1 MSTTTTTSQQL
12 RLKFNKPQARAW
24 KAFQDGNVVVLPWGR
39 GVGKSEFLLLCMF
52 LLVAEWDSRRRPE
65 IGGGGVRI
73 VVLMPATTQARKT
86 LLRRFR
92 AKLGGQWKFLGGNL
106 HEVDLVA
113 TFPGGS
119 YIQFVSQEQRE
130 LIRGIRCDVVFVD
143 ETDDITKNTYADV
156 VSPWLSEPFSLRR
169 RMLGGTP
176 TQGRNGLLH
185 ELYTMARDGF
195 PRHFGRRATWR
206 DAPEHVSADFVAGER
221 AKAERNGALPAFFRE
236 WECDFDSAE
245 GIVYPAFN
253 RGLHIVDHDPWVQW
267 TEMLVGVDHGV
278 VHPGVFLLIGVAG
291 KGEDAVCHVLDEVYE
306 TGQDD
311 VWWANKAREWVDNY
325 PSALWFADPSQPA
338 RISSFRRVDAR
349 ISEANNHVRDGLSEV
364 SKRLAPW
371 ETNDGKRRARLYVAP
386 RCVNTITEFEKY
398 RRKRD
403 RAGNILEDVDKHNDD
418 AMDALRYALHTYFNG
433 PDRGRNSAGMDR
445 RPV

>member
-1 MSTTTTTSQQL
+1 MTATTSQQL
-12 RLKFNKPQARAW
+12 RVRFNKPQAKAW
-24 KAFQDGNVVVLPWGR
+24 KAFQNGNVVVLPWGR

-52 LLVAEWDSRRRPE
+52 LLVAEWDSKARPE
-65 IGGGGVRI
+65 MGGTGVRI

-92 AKLGGQWKFLGGNL
+92 SKLDGAWKFLGGNL

-176 TQGRNGLLH
+176 TQGRNGLLY
-185 ELYTMARDGF
+185 ELHTMARDGF
-195 PRHFGRRATWR
+195 PRHFGKRATWR
-206 DAPEHVSADFVAGER
+206 DAPEHVSAEFVAGER
-221 AKAERNGALPAFFRE
+221 AKAERNGALPAFHRE

-245 GIVYPAFN
+245 GIVYPTFD
-253 RGLHIVDHDPWVQW
+253 RSLHVRDRDPRVVW

-311 VWWANKAREWVDNY
+311 VWWAAKAREWASDKFY
-325 PSALWFADPSQPA
+325 PGAFWFADPSQPA
-338 RISSFRRVDAR
+338 RISSLKRVGAR
-349 ISEANNHVRDGLSEV
+349 ITEANNHVKDGLSEV

-371 ETNDGKRRARLYVAP
+371 ETDDKIRKARLYIAP
-386 RCVNTITEFEKY
+386 RCVNTITEIEKY

-403 RAGNILEDVDKHNDD
+403 RAGNILEEPEKKNDD

-433 PDRGRNSAGMDR
+433 ERGGRNRVGDDDR
-445 RPV
+445 